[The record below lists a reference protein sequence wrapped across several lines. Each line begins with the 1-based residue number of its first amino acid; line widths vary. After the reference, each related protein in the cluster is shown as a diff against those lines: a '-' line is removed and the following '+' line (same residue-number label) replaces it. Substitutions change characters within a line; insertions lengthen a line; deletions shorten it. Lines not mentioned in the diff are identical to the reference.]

1 MLYIFLRSLKP
12 LLGDDGQEASRC
24 GCLGERNER
33 TGEPSHQQI
42 GLWQFDIE
50 RRCYKCQINN
60 DINSALLLY
69 FSKVVSYA
77 ISYAIHNND
86 VKEGVREELVSSG
99 EGETEAG
106 PRQIAQLKPH
116 AGW

>member
-1 MLYIFLRSLKP
+1 M
-12 LLGDDGQEASRC
+12 
-24 GCLGERNER
+24 
-33 TGEPSHQQI
+33 
-42 GLWQFDIE
+42 
-50 RRCYKCQINN
+50 
-60 DINSALLLY
+60 
-69 FSKVVSYA
+69 VSYA
-77 ISYAIHNND
+77 ISYAIHNGD